1 MLPLIVL
8 LKQIKI
14 NRMLKYF
21 SIYLIFSC
29 NILIGQYS
37 IKGKITEQMQSISG
51 ARITLFNSDTTYFME
66 GRSDN
71 IGIFS
76 FLDVPSGIYK
86 IGVAKFNYNYKE
98 INIIINESKQDI
110 NFELDSETEKG
121 KWEVIIKSP
130 EPLGGTDLGVLMP
143 NGKIYYC
150 HDTKD
155 PFYFDPKSNDTLSVI
170 GSDSLQGCVGPIL
183 LADSTVWF
191 FGGTLREIYGPGTK
205 KVKKFDVR
213 TNKWKTHQNMLDF
226 RWYPSI
232 SPLSNGQVI
241 ILGGGGLNNPTRVKT
256 SEIYDPK
263 SGISKPTGQIAIGN
277 EVSPIVPLLN
287 GKTLM
292 THRPPQLFDPT
303 TNQWELAAD
312 FVQSSRMSNG
322 DHSDHELV
330 LMPDGDVFAFG
341 YKPFNNPLG
350 TFVEK
355 YDVEANK
362 WELKNSIKPIR
373 SRAKAIIM
381 PDKKILIA
389 GGQKEDQN
397 DVSPVNQWGY
407 MKRSDLYDP
416 ETDTWRNLSDLN
428 YFREYHSIMT
438 LVPDGRII
446 AVGGEGQPGNEPTQ
460 SIIEA
465 FKPPY
470 LSRGVRPEIL
480 NLNSSRFSKGEELT
494 FEIARTDSI
503 TGLLLMA
510 NAVNTH
516 FMNSSSNRFIELEY
530 EQSNGKVTAIL
541 PSDSLLL
548 FDGFYMLFAMVDDI
562 PSKAEI
568 IVVNNQPVMTSNIQ
582 NYEKK
587 IALIF
592 PNPFKD
598 IVQFKS
604 ENPILGITIRDIN
617 GQIVL
622 NKRDKNIESINL
634 DGYPSGIYLVEIMT
648 SKNEVTFQKI
658 NKVK

>member
-1 MLPLIVL
+1 M
-8 LKQIKI
+8 
-14 NRMLKYF
+14 F
-21 SIYLIFSC
+21 SS
-29 NILIGQYS
+29 NILFAQYS
-37 IKGKITEQMQSISG
+37 IKGKITEQTQTISG
-51 ARITLFNSDTTYFME
+51 ARMTLFNSDTTYFME
-66 GRSDN
+66 RRSDN
-71 IGIFS
+71 IGMFFFS
-76 FLDVPSGIYK
+76 NVPSGTYK
-86 IGVAKFNYNYKE
+86 IGVAKSDYNYKE
-98 INIIINESKQDI
+98 SNIIINETNQDI
-110 NFELDSETEKG
+110 NFELDRETEKG

-143 NGKIYYC
+143 DGKIYYC

-155 PFYFDPKSNDTLSVI
+155 PFYFDPKSNDTLSVM

-191 FGGTLREIYGPGTK
+191 FGGTLKEIYGPGTK
-205 KVKKFDVR
+205 KVKRFDVR
-213 TNKWKTHQNMLDF
+213 TSKWKTQQNMLDF
-226 RWYPSI
+226 RWYPSV
-232 SPLSNGQVI
+232 SPLSNGRVI
-241 ILGGGGLNNPTRVKT
+241 ILGGGGLNNPIRVKT

-312 FVQSSRMSNG
+312 FAQSNRMSNG

-341 YKPFNNPLG
+341 YKPFNNTPG

-355 YDVEANK
+355 YDVAANK
-362 WELKNSIKPIR
+362 WELKSSINPIR
-373 SRAKAIIM
+373 SRAKAIIL

-397 DVSPVNQWGY
+397 DISPVNQWGY
-407 MKRSDLYDP
+407 MKRSDLYHP
-416 ETDTWRNLSDLN
+416 ETDTWRNLADLN

-438 LVPDGRII
+438 LVPDGRVI

-470 LSRGVRPEIL
+470 LFRGVRPEIM
-480 NLNSSRFSKGEELT
+480 NLNAKRFSKGDELT
-494 FEIARTDSI
+494 FEITRSDSI
-503 TGLLLMA
+503 TGVLLMA

-530 EQSNGKVTAIL
+530 EQNNGKVTALL
-541 PSDSLLL
+541 PSDSLIL

-568 IVVNNQPVMTSNIQ
+568 IVVNNRAGITSNIQ
-582 NYEKK
+582 EYGKENAVIY
-587 IALIF
+587 
-592 PNPFKD
+592 PNPCKD
-598 IVQFKS
+598 IVHFKS
-604 ENPILGITIRDIN
+604 ENPIIGITIRDIN
-617 GQIVL
+617 GHIVL
-622 NKRDKNIESINL
+622 TKRDKNIESVNL
-634 DGYPSGIYLVEIMT
+634 EGYSSGMYYVEIMNGN
-648 SKNEVTFQKI
+648 SEVTVQQISKI
-658 NKVK
+658 K

>member
-1 MLPLIVL
+1 MLSLIVILKQTNKSKMLLKHLPLC
-8 LKQIKI
+8 
-14 NRMLKYF
+14 
-21 SIYLIFSC
+21 LIFTS
-29 NILIGQYS
+29 NILVAQYT
-37 IKGKITEQMQSISG
+37 IKGMITGQTQIISG
-51 ARITLFNSDTTYFME
+51 ARVTLFNSDTTYFIE
-66 GRSDN
+66 ERSDDF
-71 IGIFS
+71 GMFYFS
-76 FLDVPSGIYK
+76 NVSAGAYK
-86 IGVAKFNYNYKE
+86 IGVAKSNYNYKE
-98 INIIINESKQDI
+98 SNIVVNETIQNL
-110 NFELDSETEKG
+110 NFDLDRETEKG
-121 KWEVIIKSP
+121 KWDVIIKSP

-143 NGKIYYC
+143 DGKIYYC

-155 PFYFDPKSNDTLSVI
+155 PFYFDPMSNDTLSVM
-170 GSDSLQGCVGPIL
+170 GSDSIQGCVGPVL

-205 KVKKFDVR
+205 KVKKFDIR
-213 TNKWKTHQNMLDF
+213 KNKWKTHQNMLDF

-241 ILGGGGLNNPTRVKT
+241 ILGGGGLNNPARVKT

-312 FVQSSRMSNG
+312 FVQSNRMSNG

-341 YKPFNNPLG
+341 YKAFNNIPA

-355 YDVEANK
+355 YDVAANK
-362 WELKNSIKPIR
+362 WELKSSINPIR

-381 PDKKILIA
+381 PDKRVLIA
-389 GGQKEDQN
+389 GGEKEDKN
-397 DVSPVNQWGY
+397 DSSLVNQWNY
-407 MKRSDLYDP
+407 MKRADLYHP
-416 ETDTWRNLSDLN
+416 ETDTWRNLADLN
-428 YFREYHSIMT
+428 YFREYHAILT
-438 LVPDGRII
+438 LVPDGRVI

-470 LSRGVRPEIL
+470 LFRGVRPEIN
-480 NLNSSRFSKGEELT
+480 NLNKRIFSKGEELS
-494 FEIARTDSI
+494 FSVSKTDSI

-516 FMNSSSNRFIELEY
+516 FMNSSNNRFIELEY
-530 EQSNGKVTAIL
+530 EQNNGKVTSFL
-541 PSDSLLL
+541 PSDSLIL

-562 PSKAEI
+562 PSIAEI
-568 IVVNNQPVMTSNIQ
+568 IVVNNQQGMTSNITE
-582 NYEKK
+582 YEKEDVV
-587 IALIF
+587 IY
-592 PNPFKD
+592 PNPCKD
-598 IVQFKS
+598 IVYFKS
-604 ENPILGITIRDIN
+604 ESLTTGVTIRDSN
-617 GQIVL
+617 GRTVL
-622 NKRDKNIESINL
+622 TKRGKNIESVNL
-634 DGYPSGIYLVEIMT
+634 GGYPSGIYYIEVMYDN
-648 SKNEVTFQKI
+648 NEVIIQKI
-658 NKVK
+658 SKI

>member
-1 MLPLIVL
+1 MLSLIVILKQTNKSKMLLKHLPLC
-8 LKQIKI
+8 
-14 NRMLKYF
+14 
-21 SIYLIFSC
+21 LIFTS
-29 NILIGQYS
+29 NILVAQYT
-37 IKGKITEQMQSISG
+37 IKGMITGQTQIISG
-51 ARITLFNSDTTYFME
+51 ARVTLFNSDTTYFIE
-66 GRSDN
+66 ERSDDF
-71 IGIFS
+71 GMFYFS
-76 FLDVPSGIYK
+76 NVSAGAYK
-86 IGVAKFNYNYKE
+86 IGVAKSNYNYKE
-98 INIIINESKQDI
+98 SNIVVNETIQNL
-110 NFELDSETEKG
+110 NFELDRETEKG
-121 KWEVIIKSP
+121 KWDVIIKSP

-143 NGKIYYC
+143 DGKIYYC

-155 PFYFDPKSNDTLSVI
+155 PFYFDPMSNDTLSVM
-170 GSDSLQGCVGPIL
+170 GSDSIQGCVGPVL

-205 KVKKFDVR
+205 KVKKFDIR
-213 TNKWKTHQNMLDF
+213 KNKWKTHQNMLDF

-241 ILGGGGLNNPTRVKT
+241 ILGGGGLNNPARVKT

-312 FVQSSRMSNG
+312 FVQSNRMSNG

-341 YKPFNNPLG
+341 YKPFNNIPG

-355 YDVEANK
+355 YDVAANK
-362 WELKNSIKPIR
+362 WELKSSINPIR

-381 PDKKILIA
+381 PDKRVLIA
-389 GGQKEDQN
+389 GGEKEDKN
-397 DVSPVNQWGY
+397 DSSLVNQWNY
-407 MKRSDLYDP
+407 MKRADLYHP
-416 ETDTWRNLSDLN
+416 ETDTWRNLADLN
-428 YFREYHSIMT
+428 YFREYHAILT
-438 LVPDGRII
+438 LVPDGRVI

-470 LSRGVRPEIL
+470 LFRGVRPEIN
-480 NLNSSRFSKGEELT
+480 NLNKRIFSKGEELS
-494 FEIARTDSI
+494 FSVSKTDSI

-516 FMNSSSNRFIELEY
+516 FMNSSNNRFIELEY
-530 EQSNGKVTAIL
+530 EQNNGKVTSFL
-541 PSDSLLL
+541 PSDSLIL

-562 PSKAEI
+562 PSIAEI
-568 IVVNNQPVMTSNIQ
+568 IVVNNQQGMTSNITE
-582 NYEKK
+582 YEKEDVV
-587 IALIF
+587 IY
-592 PNPFKD
+592 PNPCKD
-598 IVQFKS
+598 IVYFKS
-604 ENPILGITIRDIN
+604 ESLTTGVTIRDSN
-617 GQIVL
+617 GRTVL
-622 NKRDKNIESINL
+622 TKRGKNIESVNL
-634 DGYPSGIYLVEIMT
+634 GGYPSGIYYIEVMYDN
-648 SKNEVTFQKI
+648 NEVIIQKI
-658 NKVK
+658 SKI

>member
-1 MLPLIVL
+1 MLSLIVILKQTNKSKMLLKHLPLC
-8 LKQIKI
+8 
-14 NRMLKYF
+14 
-21 SIYLIFSC
+21 LIFTS
-29 NILIGQYS
+29 NILVAQYT
-37 IKGKITEQMQSISG
+37 IKGMITGQTQIISG
-51 ARITLFNSDTTYFME
+51 ARVTLFNSDTTYFIE
-66 GRSDN
+66 ERSDDF
-71 IGIFS
+71 GMFYFS
-76 FLDVPSGIYK
+76 NVSAGAYK
-86 IGVAKFNYNYKE
+86 IGVAKSNYNYKE
-98 INIIINESKQDI
+98 SNIVVNETIQNL
-110 NFELDSETEKG
+110 NFDLDRETEKG
-121 KWEVIIKSP
+121 KWDVIIKSP

-143 NGKIYYC
+143 DGKIYYC

-155 PFYFDPKSNDTLSVI
+155 PFYFDPMSNDTLSVM
-170 GSDSLQGCVGPIL
+170 GSDSIQGCVGPVL

-205 KVKKFDVR
+205 KVKKFDIR
-213 TNKWKTHQNMLDF
+213 KNKWKTHQNMLDF

-241 ILGGGGLNNPTRVKT
+241 ILGGGGLNNPARVKT

-312 FVQSSRMSNG
+312 FVQSNRMSNG

-341 YKPFNNPLG
+341 YKPFNNIPG

-355 YDVEANK
+355 YDVAANK
-362 WELKNSIKPIR
+362 WELKSSINPIR

-381 PDKKILIA
+381 PDKRVLIA
-389 GGQKEDQN
+389 GGEKEDKN
-397 DVSPVNQWGY
+397 DSSLVNQWNY
-407 MKRSDLYDP
+407 MKRADLYHP
-416 ETDTWRNLSDLN
+416 ETDTWRNLADLN
-428 YFREYHSIMT
+428 YFREYHAILT
-438 LVPDGRII
+438 LVPDGRVI

-470 LSRGVRPEIL
+470 LFRGVRPEIN
-480 NLNSSRFSKGEELT
+480 NLNKRIFSKGEELS
-494 FEIARTDSI
+494 FSMSKTDSI

-516 FMNSSSNRFIELEY
+516 FMNSSNNRFIELEY
-530 EQSNGKVTAIL
+530 EQNNGKVTSFL
-541 PSDSLLL
+541 PSDSLIL

-562 PSKAEI
+562 PSIAEI
-568 IVVNNQPVMTSNIQ
+568 IVVNNQQGMTSNITE
-582 NYEKK
+582 YEKEDVV
-587 IALIF
+587 IY
-592 PNPFKD
+592 PNPCKD
-598 IVQFKS
+598 IVYFKS
-604 ENPILGITIRDIN
+604 ESLTTGVTIRDSN
-617 GQIVL
+617 GRTVL
-622 NKRDKNIESINL
+622 TKRGKNIESVNL
-634 DGYPSGIYLVEIMT
+634 GGYPSGIYYIEVMYDN
-648 SKNEVTFQKI
+648 NEVIIQKI
-658 NKVK
+658 SKI

>member
-1 MLPLIVL
+1 MLLKHLPLC
-8 LKQIKI
+8 
-14 NRMLKYF
+14 
-21 SIYLIFSC
+21 LIFTS
-29 NILIGQYS
+29 NILVAQYT
-37 IKGKITEQMQSISG
+37 IKGMITGQTQIISG
-51 ARITLFNSDTTYFME
+51 ARMTLFNSDTTYFIE
-66 GRSDN
+66 ERSDN
-71 IGIFS
+71 FGMFYFS
-76 FLDVPSGIYK
+76 NVSAGAYK
-86 IGVAKFNYNYKE
+86 IGVAKSNYNYKE
-98 INIIINESKQDI
+98 SNIIINETNQDI
-110 NFELDSETEKG
+110 NFILDRETEKG
-121 KWEVIIKSP
+121 KWDVIIKSP

-155 PFYFDPKSNDTLSVI
+155 PFYFDPKTNDTLSVM
-170 GSDSLQGCVGPIL
+170 GSDSVQGCVGPIL

-213 TNKWKTHQNMLDF
+213 TTKWKTHQNMFDF
-226 RWYPSI
+226 RWYPSV

-241 ILGGGGLNNPTRVKT
+241 ILGGGGLNNPIRVKT

-292 THRPPQLFDPT
+292 THCPPQLFDPT
-303 TNQWELAAD
+303 TNKWELAAD
-312 FVQSSRMSNG
+312 FVQKNRMSNG

-341 YKPFNNPLG
+341 YKPFNNNLG

-355 YDVEANK
+355 YDVAANK
-362 WELKNSIKPIR
+362 WELKSSINPVR
-373 SRAKAIIM
+373 SRAKAIIL
-381 PDKKILIA
+381 PDKKILVA

-407 MKRSDLYDP
+407 MKRSDLYHP
-416 ETDTWRNLSDLN
+416 ETDTWRNLADLN
-428 YFREYHSIMT
+428 YFREYHAILT

-446 AVGGEGQPGNEPTQ
+446 AVGGEGQPGNEPPQ

-470 LSRGVRPEIL
+470 LFRGVRPEIS
-480 NLNSSRFSKGEELT
+480 NLDKSNFSKGEELS
-494 FEIARTDSI
+494 FSVSKTDSI

-516 FMNSSSNRFIELEY
+516 FMNSSNNRFIELAF
-530 EQSNGKVTAIL
+530 EQNNGKVTSLL

-562 PSKAEI
+562 PSKAAIIQISGAKSIISNSNDIRNQEI
-568 IVVNNQPVMTSNIQ
+568 VLCPNPTKDVVNCISNIPIIEIKLID
-582 NYEKK
+582 NSGRILLIKK
-587 IALIF
+587 DESI
-592 PNPFKD
+592 
-598 IVQFKS
+598 Q
-604 ENPILGITIRDIN
+604 
-617 GQIVL
+617 
-622 NKRDKNIESINL
+622 SINL
-634 DGYPSGIYLVEIMT
+634 EGFEFGVYFVDMKLKDG
-648 SKNEVTFQKI
+648 SKIIRKI
-658 NKVK
+658 SKIK